1 MLCLK
6 SYCKLILS
14 FQANVSGDVTMTTV
28 LGLNAF
34 TTYSCTV
41 RAVTVLDGP
50 ESDPATSITTL
61 EAGIR

>member
-6 SYCKLILS
+6 SYCKSILS
-14 FQANVSGDVTMTTV
+14 FQASVSGDVTMATV

-50 ESDPATSITTL
+50 ESDPESVITL